1 MNQNKPKYEFVQVDN
16 DVLMQINLLAE
27 KIFTT
32 FVENDT
38 LNEIAIQALL
48 FSLACAFKCELDS
61 MEEIEEVIQKT
72 PASIRGFLQLL
83 NDLDKANE
91 TN

>member
-1 MNQNKPKYEFVQVDN
+1 MKQNYEFMQVGN
-16 DVLMQINLLAE
+16 DVMLQINQLAE
-27 KIFTT
+27 KIFTM
-32 FVENDT
+32 FIENNT
-38 LNEIAIQALL
+38 LNEIAVQTLF

-61 MEEIEEVIQKT
+61 MEEIEEAIQKT